1 MELLEI
7 QDLKLFIYEN
17 DKLELILEELEM
29 HHIKWH
35 DNKSYITCGMP
46 DGDNPQSTTIY
57 NNESLNVVAYTRNI
71 IDIYGCSD
79 VISLVCFIKKCYF
92 RQAIM
97 WLSGIVGLE
106 SEYQLKNQDTSTG
119 LVKKIKKLYEQ
130 HRELIE
136 PLTPIPENTLLP
148 YGRMGHIEFEQDNI
162 SIQTQYEFELGF
174 DLQTDWSGFPRHRI
188 TIPIRDENGTLV
200 GVKGRLPKNTYYGLK
215 CIDKEREETEPKY
228 IYLYP
233 CAKSQIL
240 YGLYKTQPYIQEKNE
255 IIICESEK
263 GVMQLWDMGFKN
275 AVGIGGH
282 SLSSVQVKK
291 ILNLNVDIIIAYDKD
306 VTEHE
311 ILLEC
316 EKLTNKNNIFYLLDK
331 KGILKEKESPMDNPK
346 NWEQLYSNKI
356 QFIT

>member
-1 MELLEI
+1 MDVREVK
-7 QDLKLFIYEN
+7 QYIYEN
-17 DKLELILEELEM
+17 DKLELVLTELGM

-57 NNESLNVVAYTRNI
+57 NNFTLNVVAYTRNI
-71 IDIYGCSD
+71 TDAYGVSDI
-79 VISLVCFIKKCYF
+79 ISLICFVKKMYFSYAIGWVCN
-92 RQAIM
+92 
-97 WLSGIVGLE
+97 LVGLDYYYAPKQKDKIIQHLQNIF
-106 SEYQLKNQDTSTG
+106 SILKKNDE
-119 LVKKIKKLYEQ
+119 VEP
-130 HRELIE
+130 

-240 YGLYKTQPYIQEKNE
+240 YGLYKTQPYIQEKGE
-255 IIICESEK
+255 VIVCESEK
-263 GVMQLWDMGFKN
+263 GVMQLWSYGFKN

-282 SLSSVQVKK
+282 SLSSVQKEK
-291 ILNLNVDIIIAYDKD
+291 IIRLGATVIFAYDKD
-306 VTEHE
+306 VPEDE
-311 ILLEC
+311 VIKECKSIAPLCKSVYYIIDKDNIL
-316 EKLTNKNNIFYLLDK
+316 ND
-331 KGILKEKESPMDNPK
+331 KESPMDNPTK
-346 NWEQLYSNKI
+346 WEMLYSRNKYI
-356 QFIT
+356 YI